1 MLELKGAPVAKKV
14 RDNVARE
21 AKGKGI
27 GLAIVLV
34 GNDPAS
40 HKYVSLKEK
49 ACVEVGIKPLVSRL
63 PEETTQKQLLA
74 LIRKLNRDARVNGII
89 VQLPLPAHLGEA
101 EALEAI
107 KPLKD
112 VDCLHPENMGKLF
125 AGDELFAPATPKG
138 IITLL
143 EHYGISVA
151 GTDAVVIGRS
161 RIVGRPMAAML
172 TNRNA
177 TVTVCHSKTKDLA
190 AHTRDADII
199 VTAVGKPRFLT
210 KEMVRKGA
218 VVVDV
223 GTTVVNGKVVGD
235 AHPNVAEVAGALTP
249 VPGGVGPMTIA
260 TLLESTLAAA
270 KLQQKSVTYK

>member
-1 MLELKGAPVAKKV
+1 MLELKGAPVAKKLREKV
-14 RDNVARE
+14 KRE
-21 AKGKGI
+21 AKGKNI

-40 HKYVSLKEK
+40 HKYVALKEK
-49 ACVEVGIKPLVSRL
+49 ACVEVGVKPLVSRL
-63 PEETTQKQLLA
+63 PEDTAQKQLLA
-74 LIRKLNRDARVNGII
+74 LIRKLNVDKRVHGII
-89 VQLPLPAHLGEA
+89 VQLPLPAHLDEA
-101 EALEAI
+101 EALEAVSVA
-107 KPLKD
+107 KD
-112 VDCLHPENMGKLF
+112 VDGLHPESLGRLF
-125 AGDELFAPATPKG
+125 AGDETFAPATPKG

-190 AHTRDADII
+190 AHTRNADIV

-210 KEMVRKGA
+210 KEMVKKGA

-223 GTTVVNGKVVGD
+223 GTTVVDGKIVGD
-235 AHPNVAEVAGALTP
+235 AHPNVADVAGALTP

-260 TLLESTLAAA
+260 TLLESTLAAYA
-270 KLQQKSVTYK
+270 LQKARKTA